1 MSINSIQ
8 EKIQYIT
15 DRRRFVVELL
25 EGPNL
30 GAMRLDALQAL
41 EELDELIE
49 ELKTVFPQYVY

>member
-25 EGPNL
+25 EEPNL